1 MEINEINT
9 LTLSNPNAF
18 LRDNANYQTS
28 DELNV
33 GENNVQYGESKFA
46 RNKRIGKT
54 VAKVTAFTA
63 LLITALASGSYIVNS
78 FLGSD
83 PTISNV
89 SESYVVEDNLFKYE
103 FDVTIEQ
110 TVLDMHVFRFA
121 ALIEEVSFNKSGVYS
136 GEISVEEAGEYT
148 VKFISTNGF
157 DYSKEIES
165 YRITFVVE

>member
-9 LTLSNPNAF
+9 LTLSNPNAN
-18 LRDNANYQTS
+18 LKDIANYQTS
-28 DELNV
+28 DELDV

-46 RNKRIGKT
+46 RNKRI
-54 VAKVTAFTA
+54 A
-63 LLITALASGSYIVNS
+63 ALASGSFIVNS

-83 PTISNV
+83 PIVSNIK
-89 SESYVVEDNLFKYE
+89 ESYVIEDGLFKYE
-103 FDVTIEQ
+103 FDVKIDQ

-121 ALIEEVSFNKSGVYS
+121 TLIEEVSFNKSGVYS
-136 GEISVEEAGEYT
+136 GEISVNESGEYT

-165 YRITFVVE
+165 YRITFTVE

>member
-9 LTLSNPNAF
+9 LTLSNPNAN
-18 LRDNANYQTS
+18 LKDIANYQTS
-28 DELNV
+28 DELDV

-54 VAKVTAFTA
+54 VAKITAFTA

-83 PTISNV
+83 PIVSNIK
-89 SESYVVEDNLFKYE
+89 ESYVIEDGLFKYE
-103 FDVTIEQ
+103 FDVKIDQ

-121 ALIEEVSFNKSGVYS
+121 TLIEEVSFKESGVYS
-136 GEISVEEAGEYT
+136 GEISVSETGEYT

-165 YRITFVVE
+165 YRITFTVE